1 MKSVSTQQFK
11 EQQEMNSLFKEHGT
25 VNTKPE
31 TETGSAYF
39 YGFRVMSHDKK
50 NETLDLRLY
59 FLAEDDV
66 LVSKI
71 TYCKDNPHTLIKHL
85 RSDNLGTLELS
96 EMLGTEIEYKNKNE
110 QWLVNGLDIEIE
122 KFNTYIDD
130 WEPMNSLSEEQQF
143 IDFHH
148 VDESEEHP
156 KKGHGMITDYYVRN
170 SASNIEQDL
179 EIGITVKLPDDTE
192 EEFECIHDS
201 EIPDGCLVK
210 LLDYSRDYD
219 SISGLKGEKVP
230 VIYEDSEEQ
239 WHFHFKRN
247 IIDVRYYYERLF
259 STFDP
264 HKVSSRRN
272 PINKVYKS
280 MNGT

>member
-156 KKGHGMITDYYVRN
+156 KKGHGMITNNHTYTR
-170 SASNIEQDL
+170 
-179 EIGITVKLPDDTE
+179 
-192 EEFECIHDS
+192 
-201 EIPDGCLVK
+201 
-210 LLDYSRDYD
+210 
-219 SISGLKGEKVP
+219 LKNEREMVA
-230 VIYEDSEEQ
+230 VI
-239 WHFHFKRN
+239 
-247 IIDVRYYYERLF
+247 
-259 STFDP
+259 
-264 HKVSSRRN
+264 KVSVKDYLHRGISRWHVDELQYIERKYRYK
-272 PINKVYKS
+272 IDELVYKGFFVDRGDRQLRRAVGNREPLETKLCTES
-280 MNGT
+280 REMRR

>member
-110 QWLVNGLDIEIE
+110 QWLVNGLDIE
-122 KFNTYIDD
+122 
-130 WEPMNSLSEEQQF
+130 
-143 IDFHH
+143 
-148 VDESEEHP
+148 
-156 KKGHGMITDYYVRN
+156 
-170 SASNIEQDL
+170 
-179 EIGITVKLPDDTE
+179 
-192 EEFECIHDS
+192 
-201 EIPDGCLVK
+201 
-210 LLDYSRDYD
+210 
-219 SISGLKGEKVP
+219 
-230 VIYEDSEEQ
+230 
-239 WHFHFKRN
+239 
-247 IIDVRYYYERLF
+247 
-259 STFDP
+259 
-264 HKVSSRRN
+264 
-272 PINKVYKS
+272 
-280 MNGT
+280 

>member
-148 VDESEEHP
+148 VDESDRFDNPKQEEVGNIHREKYYKFDDISFGYFRNRP
-156 KKGHGMITDYYVRN
+156 YKNIADFMLSTSDDKKPEIMVTTANQTYTEPQEKRDMVAVIKATVVDIYTGSLMKW
-170 SASNIEQDL
+170 EL
-179 EIGITVKLPDDTE
+179 EEIHSVERVSIDDTYE
-192 EEFECIHDS
+192 NDIRYPTEGA
-201 EIPDGCLVK
+201 IPE
-210 LLDYSRDYD
+210 Y
-219 SISGLKGEKVP
+219 
-230 VIYEDSEEQ
+230 
-239 WHFHFKRN
+239 
-247 IIDVRYYYERLF
+247 
-259 STFDP
+259 
-264 HKVSSRRN
+264 
-272 PINKVYKS
+272 
-280 MNGT
+280 MNES